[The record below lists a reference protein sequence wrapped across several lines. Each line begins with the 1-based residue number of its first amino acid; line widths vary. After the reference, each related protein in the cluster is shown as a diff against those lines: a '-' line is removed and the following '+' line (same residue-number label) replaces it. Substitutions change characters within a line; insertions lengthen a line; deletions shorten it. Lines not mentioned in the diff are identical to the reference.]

1 MVHEIWLNKQ
11 SNLTF
16 LIFAQARVATKDVLS
31 SWAQHSRAQ
40 ILVCISWNRESFD
53 EVHGISTAIAQLN
66 KLCKYATHGMP
77 SSRGIEGSSPFI
89 YLGLLNWK
97 YCFKYFA
104 CLARRQRWRWLRQ
117 HQQHI
122 VGPFPFKCKLAFWL
136 FDEPMPKSAA
146 ATTPKP
152 KPKPNSPRLYLDLC
166 GLINCG
172 YT

>member
-1 MVHEIWLNKQ
+1 MLHEIWLNKQ

-16 LIFAQARVATKDVLS
+16 LIFAQARVGTKDVLS
-31 SWAQHSRAQ
+31 SWAQHSTAEQNGAQ
-40 ILVCISWNRESFD
+40 ILVCISWSRESFD
-53 EVHGISTAIAQLN
+53 EVHGISTEIAQLN

-77 SSRGIEGSSPFI
+77 SSIWWERGMEKSSPFT

-104 CLARRQRWRWLRQ
+104 CLARRRRWLRQ

-146 ATTPKP
+146 AQQQHQSQTQTRPD
-152 KPKPNSPRLYLDLC
+152 S
-166 GLINCG
+166 I
-172 YT
+172 

>member
-1 MVHEIWLNKQ
+1 MLHEIWLNKQ

-16 LIFAQARVATKDVLS
+16 LIFAQARVGTKDVLS
-31 SWAQHSRAQ
+31 SWAQHSTAEQSTDPSVHILEPRVVWWSAWHIDRNSPAQ
-40 ILVCISWNRESFD
+40 QTMQIRHTWHAKFNLKWE
-53 EVHGISTAIAQLN
+53 
-66 KLCKYATHGMP
+66 GME
-77 SSRGIEGSSPFI
+77 RSSPFT

-104 CLARRQRWRWLRQ
+104 CWARRRQRWLRQ

-146 ATTPKP
+146 APKP
-152 KPKPNSPRLYLDLC
+152 
-166 GLINCG
+166 
-172 YT
+172 